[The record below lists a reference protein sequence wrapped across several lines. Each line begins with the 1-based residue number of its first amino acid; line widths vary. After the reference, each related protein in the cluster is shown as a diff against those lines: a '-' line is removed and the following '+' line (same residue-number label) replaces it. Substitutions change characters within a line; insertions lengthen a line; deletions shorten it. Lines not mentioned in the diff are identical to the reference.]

1 MSKLI
6 QNIRHFPTKSQPAKE
21 AILLCGFGGA
31 IWQTRRLTAVMNRAG
46 YNVTALDFPKSVL
59 SSGDS
64 KALPNLVNEVVA
76 FAEKAASKTDKEILL
91 VGISLGSLLSL
102 NIFRRSKRFK
112 KAVMVTGGNI
122 VTVAKNIYGDKI
134 WPQNHAELSRL
145 WRDINIHSDPRS
157 LKGKR
162 AIFILPTNDKLID
175 TTEVLGEI
183 DKQNQAGNSIELVKR
198 ASYGHIGTIIEETI
212 LHPRR
217 ILSYIKELED

>member
-1 MSKLI
+1 
-6 QNIRHFPTKSQPAKE
+6 
-21 AILLCGFGGA
+21 
-31 IWQTRRLTAVMNRAG
+31 MNRAG

-157 LKGKR
+157 LEGKR

-217 ILSYIKELED
+217 ILSYIKQLED